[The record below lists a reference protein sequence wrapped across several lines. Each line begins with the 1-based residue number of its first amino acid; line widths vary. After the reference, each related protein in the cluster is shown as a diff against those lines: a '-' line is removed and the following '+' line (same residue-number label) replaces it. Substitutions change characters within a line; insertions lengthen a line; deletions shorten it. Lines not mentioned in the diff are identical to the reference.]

1 MPLCARSP
9 GLSCELSLIGHHSRS
24 GNLGAACALLP
35 LSVLTNCARS
45 LLRLAAIVRIAMWL
59 RRSLYA
65 SRHADANVWIR
76 NIVTR
81 AETGHRRSFSFS
93 CIDDIFLI
101 LWIYVLFSI
110 IDIYNCF

>member
-65 SRHADANVWIR
+65 SRHADARVVCVPR
-76 NIVTR
+76 STLGG
-81 AETGHRRSFSFS
+81 AELSVPPVFLLVPQFSPN
-93 CIDDIFLI
+93 LAE
-101 LWIYVLFSI
+101 
-110 IDIYNCF
+110 